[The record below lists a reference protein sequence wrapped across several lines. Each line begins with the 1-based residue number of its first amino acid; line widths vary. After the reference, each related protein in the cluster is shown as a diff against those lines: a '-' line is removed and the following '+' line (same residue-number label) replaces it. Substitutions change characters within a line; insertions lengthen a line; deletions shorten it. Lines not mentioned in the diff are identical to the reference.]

1 MIIIYA
7 IAYTFIGALM
17 DRALCPEDD
26 PDFVCILTWPL
37 AVIVWIADE
46 TVQFVKRIA
55 AKLKS
60 KKS

>member
-7 IAYTFIGALM
+7 VVYTFIGALM

-26 PDFVCILTWPL
+26 PDFVAILAWPL

-46 TVQFVKRIA
+46 TVKFAQRIA

-60 KKS
+60 KKP